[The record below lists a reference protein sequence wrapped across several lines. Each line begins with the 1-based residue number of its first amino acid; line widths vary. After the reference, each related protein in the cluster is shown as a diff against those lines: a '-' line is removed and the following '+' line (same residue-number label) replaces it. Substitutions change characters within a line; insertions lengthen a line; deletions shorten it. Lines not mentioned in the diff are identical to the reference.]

1 MKLRLMAAATLMT
14 VGMTIPSQSITPT
27 NLEEVSSKQVRST
40 PTVAPV
46 LPDINPD
53 TGYYDVQSG
62 DWFSHYVKFV
72 TNQGIM
78 SGANGGF
85 FPNSDCDR
93 GTIADA
99 LANYSGGRTTV
110 ATPESFQDVEGTGF
124 ESAIAWCL
132 DAGIMSGY
140 DETHF
145 GTTDGLTREQFAV
158 ALRSFALYQGDYS
171 VDEEGLYLDR
181 LEKFNDRA
189 NVSFWAEDALSWAV
203 KNNLMMGDD
212 KVAISPQG
220 KVTRA
225 EVAAIICQY
234 EQVF

>member
-1 MKLRLMAAATLMT
+1 MNVRLIAAATIVTL
-14 VGMTIPSQSITPT
+14 GMNVIPQSTT
-27 NLEEVSSKQVRST
+27 ASSVEKERST

-46 LPDINPD
+46 LPEVDPD
-53 TGYYDVQSG
+53 TGYYDVKTG

-93 GTIADA
+93 GTIAEA
-99 LANYSGGRTTV
+99 LANYSGGRTEV
-110 ATPESFQDVEGTGF
+110 ATPDTFEDVEGTGF

-132 DAGIMSGY
+132 DADIMSGY
-140 DETHF
+140 SETQF
-145 GTTDGLTREQFAV
+145 GTNDGLTREQFAV

-171 VDEEGLYLDR
+171 TEEEGLYLDR
-181 LEKFNDRA
+181 LEKFNDSA

-212 KVAISPQG
+212 KVTISPQG

-234 EQVF
+234 QQVF